1 MSKRIKFE
9 SNNLFVTLS
18 RGTLR
23 VLDRETNTTQE
34 WVARSCYTVSGTKGA
49 PTFTVTVVHGEDESI
64 MLFPITKHWNDFRKE
79 SRDAYAKHAG
89 PTLARRLKEA
99 EERLAAKIKVLP
111 KEEDPEAQSAQ
122 ERARAVEL
130 ERLSKELEKVRA
142 EARAFS
148 KRYDFKLD
156 VKM

>member
-9 SNNLFVTLS
+9 SGNLFVTLS

-34 WVARSCYTVSGTKGA
+34 WVARGYK
-49 PTFTVTVVHGEDESI
+49 VTGKENKVFEATIVHGAEEST
-64 MLFPITKHWNDFRKE
+64 MLLPITKHWDDFRKE

-122 ERARAVEL
+122 ERARAAEL

-156 VKM
+156 AKM